1 MFKTIIERWNADSP
15 KFFIQLKKAAFKIGG
30 SVAAVLV
37 ANSTLGLNLNA
48 VLLTC
53 LGYVVAACVAIA
65 GTAQLTKE

>member
-1 MFKTIIERWNADSP
+1 MKQLIDRWKAESP
-15 KFFIQLKKAAFKIGG
+15 AFFIQLKKLAFKVGG
-30 SVAAVLV
+30 SSAAVLV
-37 ANSTLGLNLNA
+37 ANSSMGLNLNT